1 MSQELEAAAVA
12 AMQELVGEAGVTED
26 AGIMAAQIERATRI
40 LARPPVAFG
49 ALWEKEPSS
58 HAAALLRL
66 APEEKN

>member
-12 AMQELVGEAGVTED
+12 AMQALVGEAGVKED

-40 LARPPVAFG
+40 LARPPIAFG
-49 ALWEKEPSS
+49 ALWDKEPSS

-66 APEEKN
+66 APEENS